1 MIDQGDHTI
10 KIKDKFYPAIFFY
23 LIQISFALLTTKL
36 NVEIM
41 ISFMTLI
48 LMDALTQATCV
59 LYQPP
64 CQQLSRIQFHVSTAQ
79 ASFVSHAMYQI
90 EKTVLF
96 AMLFVCASAIPLE
109 NVFAR
114 PAFTKNRIQ
123 SSLFA

>member
-1 MIDQGDHTI
+1 MIGQGDNTI
-10 KIKDKFYPAIFFY
+10 KIKDKSYPAIIFY
-23 LIQISFALLTTKL
+23 LIQISFALLSTKL
-36 NVEIM
+36 SVEIM
-41 ISFMTLI
+41 TSFMTLI
-48 LMDALTQATCV
+48 LKDALTQATCV

-64 CQQLSRIQFHVSTAQ
+64 CQLLSRIQFHVPTAQ

-90 EKTVLF
+90 ETTVLF
-96 AMLFVCASAIPLE
+96 AMLFACASATPLE

>member
-1 MIDQGDHTI
+1 MIGQGDNTI
-10 KIKDKFYPAIFFY
+10 KIKDKSYPAIILD

-41 ISFMTLI
+41 TYFMTLT

-64 CQQLSRIQFHVSTAQ
+64 CQQLSRIRFHVSTAQ

-90 EKTVLF
+90 EATVLF
-96 AMLFVCASAIPLE
+96 VMLFACASATPLE